1 MLLEEFYNY
10 ESKKDEEKVQFFY
23 TATLSSWL
31 NYNNVDVYVAL
42 IDDFEEKEEYLICEG
57 INRALSVIDDIMD
70 RRFGEAASVKE
81 DDEIFLTHEQHEKVS
96 QLVFLD
102 IMKEIYKSYIT
113 TYTEI
118 DAEEKG
124 SESN

>member
-31 NYNNVDVYVAL
+31 NYNNIDVYVAL

-70 RRFGEAASVKE
+70 KRFGEAAIVEE
-81 DDEIFLTHEQHEKVS
+81 DGLGFFTQEEHDKVS

-113 TYTEI
+113 TYTQTN
-118 DAEEKG
+118 
-124 SESN
+124 ESKDSN

>member
-23 TATLSSWL
+23 TSTLSSWL

-70 RRFGEAASVKE
+70 KRFGEAAIVEE
-81 DDEIFLTHEQHEKVS
+81 DGLGFFTQEEHDKVS

-113 TYTEI
+113 TYTQTN
-118 DAEEKG
+118 
-124 SESN
+124 ESKDSN